1 MVECHYECPTRVW
14 ILPIRWQLPL
24 ARRGPCGGVPGIE
37 PRHRT
42 ALPRDLR
49 FPRRL
54 QVLRHARLRRMRLV
68 LGTAKMYG
76 EEWEEEEAGLH
87 VRLRQSKTGEFG
99 LTHEPRYIF
108 II

>member
-1 MVECHYECPTRVW
+1 MW

-24 ARRGPCGGVPGIE
+24 ARRGPCGVPGIE

-42 ALPRDLR
+42 ALPRNLW

-54 QVLRHARLRRMRLV
+54 QVLRHARLRRVRVV
-68 LGTAKMYG
+68 LGTAEMYG
-76 EEWEEEEAGLH
+76 KERKEEEAGLH

-99 LTHEPRYIF
+99 LTHEPRYIL